1 MADSHGRHALQEV
14 VEVRR
19 PAKRRGRQLE
29 ALLRWRGV
37 DPATGVAWADEW
49 KPVSARNFTEDV
61 LAKARRMEAAKYG
74 KRPAQLRVEGER
86 RSARL
91 AGGGDGEGAG

>member
-49 KPVSARNFTEDV
+49 KPVSTQYLTEDV
-61 LAKARRMEAAKYG
+61 RAKARRMEAAKYG

-91 AGGGDGEGAG
+91 AGGRYGEGAG